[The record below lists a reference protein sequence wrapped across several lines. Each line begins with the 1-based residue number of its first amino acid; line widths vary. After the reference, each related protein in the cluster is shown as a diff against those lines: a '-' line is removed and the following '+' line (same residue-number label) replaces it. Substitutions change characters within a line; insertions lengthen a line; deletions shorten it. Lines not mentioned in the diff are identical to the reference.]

1 MVINLTSHEVVIYS
15 STDCVLRDGKL
26 FLREEEEEAG
36 LQPLRAYPA
45 AEVPARVV
53 VDYENDGVADGI
65 CIFRL
70 EVKDILGLPEPKKD
84 TWYIVSKI
92 VAQACPERSDL
103 LIPDGIV
110 RDKSGAVVGCV
121 NFSRV

>member
-15 STDCVLRDGKL
+15 SMDCVLRDGKL

-45 AEVPARVV
+45 GEVPARVV

-103 LIPDGIV
+103 LIPDGMV
-110 RDKSGAVVGCV
+110 RGKSGAVVGCV